1 MAWYW
6 IAVIWPGSSP
16 VVVELA
22 VSWLVCIP
30 SDGVEAVVGVA
41 DGGIGGVEAVDGVA
55 DGGIGCVVDDDWVA
69 GPVVLIG
76 ERCSFESFFLD
87 SGPLLRPAADQCL
100 LDDCDRD

>member
-1 MAWYW
+1 M
-6 IAVIWPGSSP
+6 IWPGSSP

-41 DGGIGGVEAVDGVA
+41 DGGVGG
-55 DGGIGCVVDDDWVA
+55 VVDDDWVA
-69 GPVVLIG
+69 GPVVLIS

-87 SGPLLRPAADQCL
+87 SGPLFRPAADQCL